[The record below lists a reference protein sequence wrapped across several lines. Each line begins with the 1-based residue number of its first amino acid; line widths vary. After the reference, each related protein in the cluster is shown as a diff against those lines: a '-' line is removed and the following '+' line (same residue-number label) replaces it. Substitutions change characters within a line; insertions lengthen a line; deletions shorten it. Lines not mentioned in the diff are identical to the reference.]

1 MVVNDIQIDYRGARG
16 SNTGDEFHELWAVR
30 QALRLLDATSDLE
43 AITVEGVPASDGSGS
58 VWDGVDCALLFG
70 GRSLKEADRVEVQQL
85 KYSGANPNTKW
96 TVARACTGRSGK
108 AEASLI
114 RRLADA
120 FKELEKERE
129 GKSLDTIKVSLV
141 TNQPVY
147 AELIQTFENAQA
159 GVPDSFTLPWQKGD
173 SDLHRLVVAS
183 DLAPDQFKRFATV
196 VDFQGATGSRFS
208 MEDKMLGE
216 IAEWADTEFRETANR
231 LREYI
236 RKRMLPEAAGER
248 ITKQD
253 VLIRFDVSDKDALF
267 PCPSKIQS
275 VKTPVPRNTV
285 QAVVG
290 AVVQGAQKIFFHGAG
305 GVGKTTALQEVAS
318 SLPDG
323 SEMIIFDC
331 YGGGSYLDASA
342 LRHRPREAFMQLS
355 NELAQ
360 RLRLPML
367 LEPNSTRN
375 FARAFRKRLNI
386 AAETFKSIHPEGF
399 LVIAVDAADNSIMA
413 AERRGDTSFVTEL
426 ISFSSLPLN
435 VRVIVSARTERL
447 DELGLPLDFEKIE
460 LSAFTQEETTT
471 NVQRH
476 WEAPQAWIE
485 DFHDLSGGNPRVQA
499 DAFKHSGAVWQ
510 EALTA
515 LQPAGKN
522 LDQLFEEQFRFALE
536 KSDRTD
542 LIERVCA
549 GLAVLPRPI
558 PVAEL
563 AHVLNLSEPQVI
575 DICTD
580 LALGVRQDAG
590 FISLENEDFEDYLR
604 RRGRKVEQEIQHKAA
619 ERFLK
624 NADSDSY
631 AALNVAPL
639 LFAAGKDGDLLDFV
653 ESQPEPK
660 AAVVPDPVRRR
671 DIYDQRLLYA
681 IRVCRKA
688 GDTARALRFVLLEA
702 EAIGTKKATKS
713 LLAAFPRL
721 TAKYAKETARR
732 LILGDPE
739 HITDHGP
746 LLFHLLA
753 EDAGKKDAIG
763 FRESRRGLR
772 AWLRARRDNY
782 EIQRRE
788 SRHGRAWPIS
798 PDDVAANLF
807 ATAVMKGADA
817 AIDHFSR
824 RWPLRDDALNK
835 IRRHH
840 FAIAAG
846 KAFVDRLL
854 VEERFELAEEIAG
867 KCPAWQAVF
876 LLVPLA
882 CAGREI
888 DPDRLDSGLE
898 VLIRD
903 FFSDADMLTRDIL
916 RHPVPY
922 VIDTVLSAVEI
933 LVNQGLHTD
942 TCVAI
947 LAPFL
952 DSDLRQIDHR
962 HDSDVTLLDAILR
975 VYCLSEIMNGR
986 AINASKVL
994 TDRAEPEDEVSRD
1007 TRRRDE
1013 NDHDRLLRNV
1023 INAITPIYAERAK
1036 IIVSQDTSQD
1046 VNLEELGKALKRDP
1060 WQFDR
1065 SHWASDIRARIA
1077 EGLTVLIAVG
1087 AQAREVMTHA
1097 FDFRRGPWPHGDHG
1111 ARELCT
1117 RFAMI
1122 PELHA
1127 DLLEKITGA
1136 VSETRRK
1143 RIGAEDKSR
1152 TLATF
1157 AELLIPI
1164 SPDDA
1169 NIVFKNAIDAASEL
1183 DFEVAAQLIFLGS
1196 VIEHAKIAFPE
1207 DRRPDAFAVAEIV
1220 NDAAIRLEGMED
1232 FPVDEAMSAI
1242 AHLDVPTAL
1251 AAAAR
1256 WDDCNV
1262 VSLGATLPPVLSVAL
1277 KTGYLNSAQ
1286 VATLLCL
1293 HDETPAELL
1302 QSVMEQA
1309 VQEGNDMA
1317 SSIAKEFARDS
1328 LIGRLP
1334 WHDDLE
1340 PLIAQHGQGEWAK
1353 RFRERYEFTQ
1363 ALFAENS
1370 TEDTYT
1376 SESSSESSDVAD
1388 YLDTHDWSQEVLTD
1402 AEKLLNEATG
1412 ILARSEKAGEYRSLD
1427 KILKHASEA
1436 VLPRFRMS
1444 HLNALADIL
1453 ARTQKDWIVDVILNT
1468 VRSWNSQPAISEWC
1482 REKLPPL
1489 LAKHLPGF
1497 TWDLLSTNPRLDQA
1511 IELSALS
1518 ESDTQRVLLEGI
1530 EHNVDRLSAHG
1541 IFALAGVIGLKL
1553 TPGDATDLCK
1563 WYIEHLLQRIPETD
1577 RESINTED
1585 IPDMAPEAVGR
1596 FLYAYMS
1603 DVDLRLRWRAAHGLR
1618 RLAQLGEGSTLDA
1631 TVNLYCRIEEP
1642 VFRARNAPFYWLAAR
1657 LWLVIALDR
1666 ISEEIPAAVSP
1677 CGETLLAICFSNDFP
1692 HLLVR
1697 DYATDACRKL
1707 IANGRLQPDD
1717 IQIEKMKQVNKGLPP
1732 TGIGEPV
1739 LYHSFEFD
1747 EMRSSGLRFHFD
1759 AMDTL
1764 RYWYK
1769 RWLYIFENITSDAF
1783 LETAEEWIVDKWGVE
1798 DHPPYGSKEPRPQR
1812 FSDLPFNLSSNSHG
1826 SLPTLESY
1834 RNHLEWHAMWCA
1846 AGQLL
1851 KTHPLRNPEDIDG
1864 DKLASRISQD
1874 KLTHPP
1880 YWLSDFVGPV
1890 PLQPHRWRPPAESM
1904 EEWLGGINDD
1914 DFLREVFPVDQLGW
1928 IVVSAN
1934 INAKSKDR
1942 EERKETVRIGTGLV
1956 SPDTAHALL
1965 RALQTS
1971 EENHWYFYD
1980 LPGGE
1985 EVNLPKYALQ
1995 HWLAYSDRDR
2005 GYDGK
2010 DPYRNEIERP
2020 QSLPGQA
2027 VTDTL
2032 RLKKRY
2038 GSGCVKWFREGA
2050 EEPSFIYE
2058 AWGERDLDWEYGSY
2072 RYDRGMVMCSG
2083 YRLLVREED
2092 LAEFLQT
2099 QEQDLITDIFIERHD
2114 KRGSERSYDTED
2126 STSAAFNRLFL
2137 FRRSGSLEA
2146 AERGFEAWRKD
2157 CS

>member
-1 MVVNDIQIDYRGARG
+1 MVVNDIQIDYGGARG

-30 QALRLLDATSDLE
+30 QALRLLDATGDLE
-43 AITVEGVPASDGSGS
+43 AITVEGVPASAGRGPE
-58 VWDGVDCALLFG
+58 WDGVDCTLLFG

-85 KYSGANPNTKW
+85 KYSGANPNKKW
-96 TVARACTGRSGK
+96 TVARACTGKGQK
-108 AEASLI
+108 PQTSLI
-114 RRLADA
+114 RKLTKA
-120 FKELEKERE
+120 FKKLEKERK
-129 GKSLDTIKVSLV
+129 GKSLDTIKISLV
-141 TNQPVY
+141 TNQPVC

-253 VLIRFDVSDKDALF
+253 VLIRFDVSDEHALF
-267 PCPSKIQS
+267 PCPSKIKS
-275 VKTPVPRNTV
+275 VENPVPRHVAQTV
-285 QAVVG
+285 VDAMAEG
-290 AVVQGAQKIFFHGAG
+290 TQKICFHGAG
-305 GVGKTTALQEVAS
+305 GVGKTIALQEIAS
-318 SLPDG
+318 SLSGG

-331 YGGGSYLDASA
+331 YGAGSYLDASA
-342 LRHRPREAFMQLS
+342 LRHRPRDAFMQLS

-367 LEPNSTRN
+367 LEPNSTRD
-375 FARAFRKRLNI
+375 FARAFRKRLDI
-386 AAETFKSIHPEGF
+386 AAKTLESAQPEGL
-399 LVIAVDAADNSIMA
+399 LVVAVDAADNSIA
-413 AERRGDTSFVTEL
+413 AAKNQGDRSFVTEL
-426 ISFSSLPLN
+426 MSFSDLPSS
-435 VRVIVSARTERL
+435 VRVIVSARTGRL
-447 DELGLPLDFEKIE
+447 DELKLPLDFAKIK
-460 LSAFTQEETTT
+460 LPAFTHDETAA
-471 NVQRH
+471 NIQHH
-476 WEAPQAWIE
+476 WEAPRSWVE
-485 DFHDLSGGNPRVQA
+485 EFHRFSGGNPRVQSY
-499 DAFKHSGAVWQ
+499 AFKHAGEVGRN
-510 EALTA
+510 ALRA
-515 LQPAGKN
+515 LQPEGKN
-522 LDQLFEEQFRFALE
+522 LDQLFEERFGFALTQSGE
-536 KSDRTD
+536 AG

-558 PVAEL
+558 PVVEL
-563 AHVLNLSEPQVI
+563 AHVLNLSESQVI
-575 DICTD
+575 DICAD
-580 LALGVRQDAG
+580 LAPGVRRDSDL
-590 FISLENEDFEDYLR
+590 ISLSDEDFEDYLR
-604 RRGRKVEQEIQHKAA
+604 EKGKSVKQEIINGAV
-619 ERFLK
+619 ERFLE
-624 NADSDSY
+624 NADSDRY

-639 LFAAGKDGDLLDFV
+639 LFAARRGEELLNFV
-653 ESQPEPK
+653 EREPWPK
-660 AAVVPDPVRRR
+660 ATVVSDPVRRR
-671 DIYDQRLLYA
+671 EIHDQRLLYA
-681 IRVCRKA
+681 IRVCREA
-688 GDTARALRFVLLEA
+688 GDTARALRFVLLGA
-702 EAIGTKKATKS
+702 EAIGTKKATKL

-732 LILGDPE
+732 LILGDPK
-739 HITDHGP
+739 HITDHGS

-753 EDAGKKDAIG
+753 EDAEKEDAIG

-798 PDDVAANLF
+798 PDDVAANLYV
-807 ATAVMKGADA
+807 TAVRNGADA
-817 AIDHFSR
+817 VIDHFSR
-824 RWPLRDDALNK
+824 LRPFRL
-835 IRRHH
+835 
-840 FAIAAG
+840 AIATG

-854 VEERFELAEEIAG
+854 IEERFELAEEIAK

-888 DPDRLDSGLE
+888 DLDRLASGLA
-898 VLIRD
+898 VLKRR
-903 FFSDADMLTRDIL
+903 FRLDAGIL
-916 RHPVPY
+916 ERHMPKNIGAY

-933 LVNQGLHTD
+933 LVNHGLHTD
-942 TCVAI
+942 TCITI
-947 LAPFL
+947 LSPFL
-952 DSDLRQIDHR
+952 DGDLRRIDKR
-962 HDSDVTLLDAILR
+962 HNSEAPLLDAILR
-975 VYCLSEIMNGR
+975 AYCLSEIINDR
-986 AINASKVL
+986 VVNASDVL
-994 TDRAEPEDEVSRD
+994 IGRPKPEDDTSSRD
-1007 TRRRDE
+1007 RRRYED
-1013 NDHDRLLRNV
+1013 DHDRLLANV
-1023 INAITPIYAERAK
+1023 ISTITPIYAERAK
-1036 IIVSQDTSQD
+1036 IIIGQDISRD
-1046 VNLEELGKALKRDP
+1046 VNLEGLGRALERDT

-1097 FDFRRGPWPHGDHG
+1097 FDLRRGLWPHGDNG

-1117 RFAMI
+1117 RFTMI

-1127 DLLEKITGA
+1127 DLLEKITEAARETKHKRTGA
-1136 VSETRRK
+1136 K
-1143 RIGAEDKSR
+1143 DKSR

-1157 AELLIPI
+1157 AKLLIPI

-1169 NIVFKNAIDAASEL
+1169 DIVFQDAIDAAGEL
-1183 DFEVAAQLIFLGS
+1183 DFEIVGQLAFLSGL
-1196 VIEHAKIAFPE
+1196 IEYARTASPE
-1207 DRRPDAFAVAEIV
+1207 DRRSNASAVAEIV

-1242 AHLDVPTAL
+1242 AHLDIPTAL

-1262 VSLGATLPPVLSVAL
+1262 ASLGVTLPPVLSVAL

-1286 VATLLCL
+1286 AAALLCL
-1293 HDETPAELL
+1293 HDETPVELL
-1302 QSVMEQA
+1302 QSVIEQT
-1309 VQEGNDMA
+1309 VQEGIDMA
-1317 SSIAKEFARDS
+1317 SGIAEEFARDS

-1334 WHDDLE
+1334 WHNGLE
-1340 PLIAQHGQGEWAK
+1340 PLIARHGQGKWTK

-1376 SESSSESSDVAD
+1376 SESSNESSDVAD

-1412 ILARSEKAGEYRSLD
+1412 ILARSEKAGEYRLLD
-1427 KILKHASEA
+1427 KILKHASDA
-1436 VLPRFRMS
+1436 VLPRFRKS
-1444 HLNALADIL
+1444 HLNALAGIL
-1453 ARTQKDWIVDVILNT
+1453 ARTQNIWIVDVILHAACF
-1468 VRSWNSQPAISEWC
+1468 WNSQPAIRKWC
-1482 REKLPPL
+1482 QEKLPPL

-1585 IPDMAPEAVGR
+1585 IPDTAPEAAGR

-1603 DVDLRLRWRAAHGLR
+1603 DVDLGLRWRAAHALR
-1618 RLAQLGEGSTLDA
+1618 RLARLSEGSALDA
-1631 TVNLYCRIEEP
+1631 TVNLYSRIEEP
-1642 VFRARNAPFYWLAAR
+1642 VFRAKNTPFYWLSAR

-1666 ISEEIPAAVSP
+1666 IAEETPAAVSP
-1677 CGETLLAICFSNDFP
+1677 YGEALLEICFSDDFP

-1697 DYATDACRKL
+1697 DYAADACRKL
-1707 IANGRLQPDD
+1707 IANGHFRPDNS
-1717 IQIEKMKQVNKGLPP
+1717 QTEKLKQVNRGLPP
-1732 TGIGEPV
+1732 TGTRKPV
-1739 LYHSFEFD
+1739 PYEYDAFEFG
-1747 EMRSSGLRFHFD
+1747 EMRSSGRRFHFD

-1769 RWLYIFENITSDAF
+1769 PWLSVFEDITSDAF
-1783 LETAEEWIVDKWGVE
+1783 LETVEKWIVDKWGVE
-1798 DHPPYGSKEPRPQR
+1798 DHPPYGSEEPRPQR
-1812 FSDLPFNLSSNSHG
+1812 FSDPPFNLSSNSHG

-1851 KTHPLRNPEDIDG
+1851 KTRPLSNPEDSDSNE
-1864 DKLASRISQD
+1864 LANEISQG
-1874 KLTHPP
+1874 KLTYPP

-1890 PLQPHRWRPPAESM
+1890 PLQPHRWRPPAEPM
-1904 EEWLGGINDD
+1904 EKWLGNINDE
-1914 DFLREVFPVDQLGW
+1914 DFLREVFPVDQPGW
-1928 IVVSAN
+1928 VIVSAD
-1934 INAKSKDR
+1934 ITAKSTNHR
-1942 EERKETVRIGTGLV
+1942 ETVKIGTGLV

-1971 EENHWYFYD
+1971 GENHWYFYG
-1980 LPGGE
+1980 LPGGGKID
-1985 EVNLPKYALQ
+1985 LPDYTLQ
-1995 HWLAYSDRDR
+1995 CWLARSDRER

-2032 RLKKRY
+2032 RLQKRY
-2038 GSGCVKWFREGA
+2038 GSGCVKWFCEGA

-2058 AWGERDLDWEYGSY
+2058 AWGERGLDWKYGSY
-2072 RYDRGMVMCSG
+2072 RHDRGMVMCSG
-2083 YRLLVREED
+2083 YRLLVSKED

-2099 QEQDLITDIFIERHD
+2099 KGQDLITDIFIERHD
-2114 KRGSERSYDTED
+2114 TRKSEWSYDTED
-2126 STSAAFNRLFL
+2126 STRAAFNRLFL
-2137 FRRSGSLEA
+2137 FRRSGYLQA
-2146 AERGFEAWRKD
+2146 AERSFEAWRKD

>member
-1 MVVNDIQIDYRGARG
+1 MDYRGARG

-43 AITVEGVPASDGSGS
+43 AITVEGVTVSDSE
-58 VWDGVDCALLFG
+58 WDGVDCALLFG
-70 GRSLKEADRVEVQQL
+70 GRSLEGADRVELQQL
-85 KYSGANPNTKW
+85 KYSAANPNKKW
-96 TVARACTGRSGK
+96 TVARACTGKGQK
-108 AEASLI
+108 PQTSLI
-114 RRLADA
+114 RKLADA

-129 GKSLDTIKVSLV
+129 GKSLDTIKISLV
-141 TNQPVY
+141 TNQPVSP
-147 AELIQTFENAQA
+147 ELTKIFEEAQK
-159 GVPDSFTLPWQKGD
+159 GVPNDFTSPWQQGD
-173 SDLHRLVVAS
+173 PKLHRLVAAS
-183 DLAPDQFKRFATV
+183 GLPPDQFKRFATV
-196 VDFQGATGSRFS
+196 VDLQGETGSRFS
-208 MEDKMLGE
+208 IEDEMLSE
-216 IAEWADTEFRETANR
+216 IAKWADIEFRETANR
-231 LREYI
+231 LRKYI
-236 RKRMLPEAAGER
+236 RERMLPERARER
-248 ITKQD
+248 IITKQN
-253 VLIRFDVSDKDALF
+253 VLIQFGVSDEDVLF
-267 PCPSKIQS
+267 PCQSRIQS
-275 VKTPVPRNTV
+275 VENPVSRNAA

-290 AVVQGAQKIFFHGAG
+290 AMVEDTQRICFHGAG
-305 GVGKTTALQEVAS
+305 GVGKTTALQEIAS

-342 LRHRPREAFMQLS
+342 LRHRPRDAFMQLS

-367 LEPNSTRN
+367 LEPISKRD
-375 FARAFRKRLNI
+375 FARAFRKRLDI
-386 AAETFKSIHPEGF
+386 AAETLNSVHPGGF
-399 LVIAVDAADNSIMA
+399 LTIAVDAADNSITA
-413 AERRGDTSFVTEL
+413 AEDRGDVSFVSEL
-426 ISFSSLPLN
+426 MSFSSLPSN
-435 VRVIVSARTERL
+435 VRVIVSARTGRL
-447 DELGLPLDFEKIE
+447 DKLKLPLDFAKIK
-460 LSAFTQEETTT
+460 LPAFTHDETAA
-471 NVQRH
+471 NIQHH
-476 WEAPQAWIE
+476 WEAPRSWVE
-485 DFHDLSGGNPRVQA
+485 EFHRFSGGNPRVQSY
-499 DAFKHSGAVWQ
+499 AFKHAGEVGRN
-510 EALTA
+510 ALRA
-515 LQPAGKN
+515 LQPEGKN
-522 LDQLFEEQFRFALE
+522 LDQLFEERFEFALN
-536 KSDRTD
+536 KSGETD

-549 GLAVLPRPI
+549 GLVVLPRPI

-563 AHVLNLSEPQVI
+563 AHVLNLPEPQVI
-575 DICTD
+575 DICAD
-580 LALGVRQDAG
+580 LAPGVRRDADL
-590 FISLENEDFEDYLR
+590 ISLSDEDFEDYLR
-604 RRGRKVEQEIQHKAA
+604 RKGNSVEQEIQHEAA
-619 ERFLK
+619 ERFLA

-639 LFAAGKDGDLLDFV
+639 LFAAGKDGKLLGFV
-653 ESQPEPK
+653 ECTPEPK
-660 AAVVPDPVRRR
+660 ATVVPDPVRRR
-671 DIYDQRLLYA
+671 EIHDQRLLYA
-681 IRVCRKA
+681 IRVCREA
-688 GDTARALRFVLLEA
+688 GDTARALRFVLLGA
-702 EAIGTKKATKS
+702 EAVGTKEATKS
-713 LLAAFPRL
+713 LLASFPRL
-721 TAKYAKETARR
+721 TAKYAKETASR
-732 LILGDPE
+732 LILGDPD
-739 HITDHGP
+739 HIADHGS

-753 EDAGKKDAIG
+753 EDAEKEDAIG

-798 PDDVAANLF
+798 PDDVAANLYV
-807 ATAVMKGADA
+807 TAVRNGADA
-817 AIDHFSR
+817 VIDHFSR
-824 RWPLRDDALNK
+824 LRPFRL
-835 IRRHH
+835 
-840 FAIAAG
+840 AIATG

-854 VEERFELAEEIAG
+854 IEERFELAEEIAK

-888 DPDRLDSGLE
+888 DLDRLASGLA
-898 VLIRD
+898 VLKRR
-903 FFSDADMLTRDIL
+903 FRLDAGIL
-916 RHPVPY
+916 ERHMPKNIGAY
-922 VIDTVLSAVEI
+922 VIDTVLSAIEI
-933 LVNQGLHTD
+933 LVNHGLHTD
-942 TCVAI
+942 TCITI
-947 LAPFL
+947 LSPFL
-952 DSDLRQIDHR
+952 DSDLRRIDKR
-962 HDSDVTLLDAILR
+962 HDSEAPLLDAILR
-975 VYCLSEIMNGR
+975 AYCLSEIINDR
-986 AINASKVL
+986 VVNASDVL
-994 TDRAEPEDEVSRD
+994 IGRPKPEDDTSSRD
-1007 TRRRDE
+1007 RRRYED
-1013 NDHDRLLRNV
+1013 DHDRLLANV
-1023 INAITPIYAERAK
+1023 ISTITPIYAERAK
-1036 IIVSQDTSQD
+1036 IIIGQDISRD
-1046 VNLEELGKALKRDP
+1046 VNLEGLGRALERDT

-1097 FDFRRGPWPHGDHG
+1097 FDLRRGLWPHGDNG

-1117 RFAMI
+1117 RFTMI

-1127 DLLEKITGA
+1127 DLLEKITEAARETKHKRTGA
-1136 VSETRRK
+1136 K
-1143 RIGAEDKSR
+1143 DKSR

-1157 AELLIPI
+1157 AKLLIPI

-1262 VSLGATLPPVLSVAL
+1262 ASLGATLPPVLSVAL

-1317 SSIAKEFARDS
+1317 SSIAKECARDS

-1340 PLIAQHGQGEWAK
+1340 PLIARHGQGKWTK

-1388 YLDTHDWSQEVLTD
+1388 YLDTHDWSQEVLIN
-1402 AEKLLNEATG
+1402 AENLLNEATG
-1412 ILARSEKAGEYRSLD
+1412 VLARSEQAGEYRSLD
-1427 KILKHASEA
+1427 KILKHASDA
-1436 VLPRFRMS
+1436 VLPKFRKS
-1444 HLNALADIL
+1444 HLNALAGIL
-1453 ARTQKDWIVDVILNT
+1453 ARTQNIWIVDVILHAAY
-1468 VRSWNSQPAISEWC
+1468 SWNSQPAIRKWC
-1482 REKLPPL
+1482 QAKLPPL

-1497 TWDLLSTNPRLDQA
+1497 TWDLLSTNSRLDQA

-1585 IPDMAPEAVGR
+1585 IPDTAPETVGR

-1603 DVDLRLRWRAAHGLR
+1603 DVDLGLRWRAAHALR
-1618 RLAQLGEGSTLDA
+1618 RLARLGEGSALDA
-1631 TVNLYCRIEEP
+1631 TVNLYCRIQEP

-1666 ISEEIPAAVSP
+1666 ISEETPAAVSP

-1697 DYATDACRKL
+1697 DYAADACRKL
-1707 IANGRLQPDD
+1707 ITSGQLQPDNG
-1717 IQIEKMKQVNKGLPP
+1717 QIEKLEQVNKGLPP
-1732 TGIGEPV
+1732 TGTGEPV
-1739 LYHSFEFD
+1739 PYGAFEFS

-1769 RWLYIFENITSDAF
+1769 PWLSVFENISSDAF
-1783 LETAEEWIVDKWGVE
+1783 LETVEEWIVDKWGVE
-1798 DHPPYGSKEPRPQR
+1798 DHPPYGSEEPRPQR
-1812 FSDLPFNLSSNSHG
+1812 FSDPPFNLSSNSHG

-1851 KTHPLRNPEDIDG
+1851 KTRPLNNPEDSDSNE
-1864 DKLASRISQD
+1864 LANKISQG
-1874 KLTHPP
+1874 KLTYPP

-1890 PLQPHRWRPPAESM
+1890 PLQPHRWRPPAEPM
-1904 EEWLGGINDD
+1904 EKWLGNINDE
-1914 DFLREVFPVDQLGW
+1914 DFLREVFPVDQPGW
-1928 IVVSAN
+1928 VIVSAD
-1934 INAKSKDR
+1934 IIAKSTNHR
-1942 EERKETVRIGTGLV
+1942 ETVKIGTGLV

-1971 EENHWYFYD
+1971 EENHWYFYG
-1980 LPGGE
+1980 LPGGQKID
-1985 EVNLPKYALQ
+1985 LPDYTLQ
-1995 HWLAYSDRDR
+1995 RWLASSDRER

-2027 VTDTL
+2027 VIGAL
-2032 RLKKRY
+2032 RLQKRY
-2038 GSGCVKWFREGA
+2038 GSGSVKWFRDGA
-2050 EEPSFIYE
+2050 EKPSFIYE
-2058 AWGERDLDWEYGSY
+2058 AWGERDLDWKYGSY
-2072 RYDRGMVMCSG
+2072 RHDRGMVMCSG
-2083 YRLLVREED
+2083 YRLLVSKED

-2099 QEQDLITDIFIERHD
+2099 KGQDLITDIFIERHD
-2114 KRGSERSYDTED
+2114 TRKSEWSYDTED
-2126 STSAAFNRLFL
+2126 STRATFNRLFL
-2137 FRRSGSLEA
+2137 FRRSGYLQA
-2146 AERGFEAWRKD
+2146 AERSFEAWRKD